1 MPLLGTPAIQIW
13 QEMDVI
19 RCFINFDQRQVS
31 PLWFMVVR
39 VNELYCSF
47 FSAEVILKLTRRVR
61 ENFVT
66 RTQMK
71 MHLIEYK
78 FSIISYILILVLFLC
93 RY

>member
-1 MPLLGTPAIQIW
+1 MPLFGTPAIQIW
-13 QEMDVI
+13 QEMVVI
-19 RCFINFDQRQVS
+19 RCFINFDQGQVS

-61 ENFVT
+61 VHFVT
-66 RTQMK
+66 LTQMK

-78 FSIISYILILVLFLC
+78 SIIAYILILVLFLC